1 MQIWCY
7 CFPFSHFLRGNS
19 GGPTKTRLKISQ
31 SVFVGT
37 ISYLIPFIQPKELQ
51 KGRGHTTQ
59 QEMILLLYLRYLQ
72 ACTKVDKSANETRE
86 VFRDDST
93 NGRHFVRKSPSLS
106 VRPTVRPFARAAPD
120 ARNGA
125 TAAVTGVKKGSLIH
139 DAAIDGRAVSVRF
152 GLVILCLLV
161 PHISPNLNL
170 KTTCSYST
178 LCPKACKW

>member
-1 MQIWCY
+1 
-7 CFPFSHFLRGNS
+7 
-19 GGPTKTRLKISQ
+19 
-31 SVFVGT
+31 
-37 ISYLIPFIQPKELQ
+37 
-51 KGRGHTTQ
+51 
-59 QEMILLLYLRYLQ
+59 MILLLYLRYLQ